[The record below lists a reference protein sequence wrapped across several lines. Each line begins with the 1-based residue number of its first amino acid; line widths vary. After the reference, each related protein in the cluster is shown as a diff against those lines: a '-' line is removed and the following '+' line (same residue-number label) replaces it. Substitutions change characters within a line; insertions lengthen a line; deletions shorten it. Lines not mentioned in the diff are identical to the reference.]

1 MEYHVII
8 PEWEWYYVKSKKTN
22 PKYWLYKDL
31 DKLPKKYKDIIAPNP
46 KLFSNQLYI
55 VDKEGN
61 RIIKNTKK
69 VGKENIWVMNGQD
82 LYSAVLNW
90 RLRKTIAYYYHSYF
104 GKYIKQQLQP
114 IKLDPGQYLSIS
126 CDIYIVKRG
135 HLPDVSNMWL
145 LEKFF
150 EDALQEY
157 GIITN
162 DDYHNVIESG
172 RKRYHF
178 VNDHKES
185 KLIFTIKILTL

>member
-8 PEWEWYYVKSKKTN
+8 PEWEWYYTKSKETRA
-22 PKYWLYKDL
+22 KYWLWKDK
-31 DKLPKKYKDIIAPNP
+31 DKLPKKHLQICDNKPKIINGIAYCV
-46 KLFSNQLYI
+46 ST
-55 VDKEGN
+55 EGE
-61 RIIKNTKK
+61 RFIKNSKT
-69 VGKENIWVMNGQD
+69 VGKENIWVLNGQD

-90 RLRKTIAYYYHSYF
+90 RLRKTIAIYYHRYF
-104 GKYIKQQLQP
+104 GKYIKEQLQP
-114 IKLDPGQYLSIS
+114 IKLNPGEYLSIS

-150 EDALQEY
+150 EDALQDYE
-157 GIITN
+157 IIDD
-162 DDYHNVIESG
+162 DDYNNVIESG

-178 VNDHKES
+178 VNNHEES